1 MRIQITQKPFNVS
14 SNSRVLYK
22 IIQLLLILYFSRG
35 KKAPLSKIHLLVWV
49 LDSKKRIE
57 LLLSSKKLDYSKSI
71 GLWGIDKNTNKALLY
86 MFEDE
91 LCDISKKTYSLTDK
105 GKEFIEEIIKNKE
118 IFLEEKKLLK
128 ELGVSL
134 TEANI
139 KKLENIWVM

>member
-49 LDSKKRIE
+49 LDSKNRIE

-128 ELGVSL
+128 EVGVSL
-134 TEANI
+134 IEANI